1 MNARDVRTGV
11 IREVKKDGASE
22 KGCEPILNK
31 KMKSTKVQTLGTVMR
46 HAFRYA
52 NGSHGSVNRLCMASL
67 RKIVTANR
75 RQRIRNIEVQNS
87 WWIHTVDEKG
97 HPLPASTLT
106 LNFPFQTS
114 HFQVSSLISPCEVAP
129 NN

>member
-67 RKIVTANR
+67 KKIVTANR

-87 WWIHTVDEKG
+87 WWIHAFLMTNSYRNYA
-97 HPLPASTLT
+97 HA
-106 LNFPFQTS
+106 
-114 HFQVSSLISPCEVAP
+114 
-129 NN
+129 NNMETIYSMRVIL